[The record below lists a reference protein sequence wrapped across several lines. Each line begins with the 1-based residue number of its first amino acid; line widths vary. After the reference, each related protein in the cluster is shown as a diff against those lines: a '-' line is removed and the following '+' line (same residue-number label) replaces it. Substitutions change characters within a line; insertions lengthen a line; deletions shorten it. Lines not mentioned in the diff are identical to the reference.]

1 MKFLQRMLKESLIG
15 AVLYA
20 VTCRL
25 SGKHVPSAATR
36 VGADATH

>member
-15 AVLYA
+15 AVVYA

-25 SGKHVPSAATR
+25 SAKHPPAGATR
-36 VGADATH
+36 VDADATH